1 MTVLTRR
8 SRSKGASL
16 SAYSVTR
23 RVVKVAAGVFAPGHL
38 GELTQHVPFEMV
50 DAALAEAG
58 PGKSRVREVPARV
71 VVYLLLAGALFADVG
86 YRQVW
91 DKLVAAL
98 EGVPVANPSS
108 GVLAQARQRMGPA
121 ALRALFDLVRG
132 PGPAPRTRGRWWRGL
147 LVCAIDGTSAAVAAS
162 DANLAEYTPH
172 RCNHG
177 GSGYPKLRLLVLVCC
192 ETRTVIDAVF
202 GPTTVGEVPYAK
214 LLVAGLRPGMVV
226 LLDRAFGAADLIAVI
241 AQTGAY
247 LVVRVKDNRK
257 LPVIR
262 RLPDGSYLSVIG
274 QLRVRVVECQIHVQ
288 TTGGRTTTMYR
299 LVTTLA
305 EHRQYPAFD
314 LVRLYHERWEVETAF
329 LELKSTILGG
339 RVLRARTPAG
349 VRQEIYALLITYQAI
364 RLAMADATD
373 TRPDLDPDR
382 ACFTTALNAARDL
395 VVQAANAIAGAVIDL
410 VGAIGRRV
418 LANLM
423 PNRRVRIAPRITKRA
438 ISKYNAKGPNIDRKT
453 YQATI
458 GIDIL
463 VTQSP

>member
-1 MTVLTRR
+1 M
-8 SRSKGASL
+8 
-16 SAYSVTR
+16 
-23 RVVKVAAGVFAPGHL
+23 
-38 GELTQHVPFEMV
+38 TQHVPFEMV

-58 PGKSRVREVPARV
+58 RGRSRVRDVPARV

-98 EGVPVANPSS
+98 DGVPVANPSS
-108 GVLAQARQRMGPA
+108 GVLAQARQRMGPGP
-121 ALRALFDLVRG
+121 LRALFDLVRG

-162 DANLAEYTPH
+162 PANLAEYTPH

-192 ETRTVIDAVF
+192 GTRTVIDAVF

-214 LLVAGLRPGMVV
+214 QLVTSLRSPMVV
-226 LLDRAFGAADLIAVI
+226 LLGRAFGAADLIEAVVK
-241 AQTGAY
+241 AKAY

-262 RLPDGSYLSVIG
+262 RLPDGSFLSVIG

-288 TTGGRTTTMYR
+288 TTAGRATTVYR
-299 LVTTLA
+299 LVTTLVD
-305 EHRQYPAFD
+305 HRQYPAFD

-349 VRQEIYALLITYQAI
+349 LRQEIYALLVTYQAI

-373 TRPDLDPDR
+373 SQPDLDPDR
-382 ACFTTALNAARDL
+382 ACFTTALSAARDL
-395 VVQAANAIAGAVIDL
+395 VVQAANAIAGTAIDL

-423 PNRRVRIAPRITKRA
+423 PDRRTRLAPRIVKRA
-438 ISKYNAKGPNIDRKT
+438 ISKYNAKGSHIDRKT

-463 VTQSP
+463 VIQSLDDTPPRLN

>member
-1 MTVLTRR
+1 M
-8 SRSKGASL
+8 
-16 SAYSVTR
+16 
-23 RVVKVAAGVFAPGHL
+23 
-38 GELTQHVPFEMV
+38 PFEMV

-58 PGKSRVREVPARV
+58 PVRSRVRDVPARV

-91 DKLVAAL
+91 DKLVAGL
-98 EGVPVANPSS
+98 DGVPVVKPSS
-108 GVLAQARQRMGPA
+108 GVLAQARQRMGPGP
-121 ALRALFDLVRG
+121 LRALFDLVRG

-147 LVCAIDGTSAAVAAS
+147 LVCAVDGTSAAVPAS
-162 DANLAEYTPH
+162 AANLAQYVPH

-177 GSGYPKLRLLVLVCC
+177 GSGYPRLRLLVLVCC
-192 ETRTVIDAVF
+192 GTRTVIDAVF

-214 LLVAGLRPGMVV
+214 LLVSSLRPPMVV
-226 LLDRAFGAADLIAVI
+226 LLDRAFGAGDLITAI

-274 QLRVRVVECQIHVQ
+274 QLGVRVVECQIHV
-288 TTGGRTTTMYR
+288 RTTAAHTTTVYR
-299 LVTTLA
+299 LVTTLTDH
-305 EHRQYPAFD
+305 HRYPAFD

-349 VRQEIYALLITYQAI
+349 VRQEIYALLVAYQAI

-373 TRPDLDPDR
+373 AQPDLDPDR
-382 ACFTTALNAARDL
+382 ACFTTALSAARDL
-395 VVQAANAIAGAVIDL
+395 VVQAANAITGAVIDL

-423 PNRRVRIAPRITKRA
+423 PDRRTRLAPRIVKRA
-438 ISKYNAKGPNIDRKT
+438 ISKYNAKGPNIHRKT

-463 VTQSP
+463 VIPNP

>member
-58 PGKSRVREVPARV
+58 PGKSRVRDVPARV

-98 EGVPVANPSS
+98 DGVSVAKPSS
-108 GVLAQARQRMGPA
+108 GVLAQARQRMGPGP
-121 ALRALFDLVRG
+121 LRALFDLLRG

-147 LVCAIDGTSAAVAAS
+147 LVCAIDGTSAAVPAS
-162 DANLAEYTPH
+162 DANLAEYTAH

-192 ETRTVIDAVF
+192 GTRTVIDAVF
-202 GPTTVGEVPYAK
+202 GPTTIGEVPYAK
-214 LLVAGLRPGMVV
+214 LLVASLRSPMVV
-226 LLDRAFGAADLIAVI
+226 LLDRAFGAADLIEAVVK
-241 AQTGAY
+241 AKAY

-274 QLRVRVVECQIHVQ
+274 PLCGADPRRDFPHRSSRWAGRPVVVVVDWHDPPGSRRCRLCQRGGGHAGPHPRVR
-288 TTGGRTTTMYR
+288 RTAG
-299 LVTTLA
+299 LA
-305 EHRQYPAFD
+305 RTD
-314 LVRLYHERWEVETAF
+314 
-329 LELKSTILGG
+329 
-339 RVLRARTPAG
+339 RVLRPARGGRAVVASRPDPRAAN
-349 VRQEIYALLITYQAI
+349 RP
-364 RLAMADATD
+364 DATAAGNRD
-373 TRPDLDPDR
+373 HCMGHHGRGSCL
-382 ACFTTALNAARDL
+382 AARRRRPPWRGSRGIGCRL
-395 VVQAANAIAGAVIDL
+395 GVQTLSDGNVH
-410 VGAIGRRV
+410 
-418 LANLM
+418 LARASGG
-423 PNRRVRIAPRITKRA
+423 PGNRRAR
-438 ISKYNAKGPNIDRKT
+438 
-453 YQATI
+453 
-458 GIDIL
+458 
-463 VTQSP
+463 

>member
-1 MTVLTRR
+1 M
-8 SRSKGASL
+8 GASL
-16 SAYSVTR
+16 SAYFVTR
-23 RVVKVAAGVFAPGHL
+23 RVIKVAAGVFAPGHL
-38 GELTQHVPFEMV
+38 GELTQQVPFEMV

-58 PGKSRVREVPARV
+58 AGKSRVREVPARV

-98 EGVPVANPSS
+98 DGVPVAKPTS

-121 ALRALFDLVRG
+121 PLRALFDLVRG
-132 PGPAPRTRGRWWRGL
+132 PGPAPCTRGRWWRGL

-162 DANLAEYTPH
+162 QANLAEYTPH

-192 ETRTVIDAVF
+192 GTRTVIDAVF
-202 GPTTVGEVPYAK
+202 GPTTTGEVPYAK
-214 LLVAGLRPGMVV
+214 LLVASLRPSMVV
-226 LLDRAFGAADLIAVI
+226 LLDRAFAAADLIAAI
-241 AQTGAY
+241 AQAKAH
-247 LVVRVKDNRK
+247 LVVRIKDNRK

-262 RLPDGSYLSVIG
+262 RLRDGSYLSVIG
-274 QLRVRVVECQIHVQ
+274 KLRVRVVECQIHVQ
-288 TTGGRTTTMYR
+288 TTAGTTTTVYR
-299 LVTTLA
+299 LLTTLTD
-305 EHRQYPAFD
+305 HRQYPAFD

-349 VRQEIYALLITYQAI
+349 VRQEIYALLVTYQAI

-373 TRPDLDPDR
+373 TQPDLDPDR
-382 ACFTTALNAARDL
+382 ACFTTALSAARDL
-395 VVQAANAIAGAVIDL
+395 VVQAANAITSAVVDL

-423 PNRRVRIAPRITKRA
+423 PNRRTRLAPRIVKRA
-438 ISKYNAKGPNIDRKT
+438 ISKYNAKGPNIDRRT

-463 VTQSP
+463 VPESP

>member
-1 MTVLTRR
+1 M
-8 SRSKGASL
+8 
-16 SAYSVTR
+16 
-23 RVVKVAAGVFAPGHL
+23 
-38 GELTQHVPFEMV
+38 PFEMV

-58 PGKSRVREVPARV
+58 PGKCRVRDVPARV

-98 EGVPVANPSS
+98 DGVPVAKPSS
-108 GVLAQARQRMGPA
+108 GVLAQARQRMGPGP
-121 ALRALFDLVRG
+121 LRALFDLVRG
-132 PGPAPRTRGRWWRGL
+132 PGPAPRGRGRWWRGL

-162 DANLAEYTPH
+162 PANLAEYTTH

-192 ETRTVIDAVF
+192 GTRTVIDAVF
-202 GPTTVGEVPYAK
+202 GPTTTGEVPYAK
-214 LLVAGLRPGMVV
+214 QLVASLRPSMVV
-226 LLDRAFGAADLIAVI
+226 LLDRAFAAADLIAAI

-262 RLPDGSYLSVIG
+262 RLRDGSYLSVIG
-274 QLRVRVVECQIHVQ
+274 QLWVRVVECQIHVQ
-288 TTGGRTTTMYR
+288 TTAGRATTVYR
-299 LVTTLA
+299 LVTTLVD
-305 EHRQYPAFD
+305 HRQYPAFD

-349 VRQEIYALLITYQAI
+349 VRQEIYAVLITYQAI

-373 TRPDLDPDR
+373 SQPALDPDR
-382 ACFTTALNAARDL
+382 ACFTTALSAARDL
-395 VVQAANAIAGAVIDL
+395 VVQAANAVAGTVIDL

-423 PNRRVRIAPRITKRA
+423 PDRRTRLAPRIVKRA

-463 VTQSP
+463 VPESP